1 MDAVGNFG
9 AALVTTI
16 TMQIADLRI
25 ALTSGNYNYVR
36 DGANRA
42 LNNLVGWLLEKGAAV
57 RVYAP
62 VVEHPAFPPTGDL
75 VGVRSIPVPF
85 RPEYRVPLG
94 LDTARADMDAFKP
107 NIIHV
112 SSPEILGHSAVR
124 YAKSRDLPVI
134 ASVHTRFETYLRYYG
149 VGFLERG
156 ATALQRRF
164 YRKCDAIVA
173 PSESFADVLRS
184 ERMNFDIGIW
194 GRGIDRNVFNPARRS
209 LDWRRSLGI
218 ADDDFTV
225 LFFGRLVLEKGI
237 DVFAET
243 IAVLKARGVAHKVL
257 VLGDGPAR
265 ETFASQVPDA
275 IFAGHQNGTD
285 LGRAVASAD
294 LLLQP
299 SVTETFGNVTSEAM
313 ACALPVVGANATGTR
328 SLVVNGITGRL
339 IEPRDIAGYADA
351 IEHYARNPAA
361 ARDAGMAG
369 EVAAGAYTW
378 DAVNGTLAET
388 YLRVIANHG
397 KSHEQTHRASGNN

>member
-1 MDAVGNFG
+1 
-9 AALVTTI
+9 
-16 TMQIADLRI
+16 MQISDLRI

-75 VGVRSIPVPF
+75 VGVRSVPVPF
-85 RPEYRVPLG
+85 RSEYRIPLG

-107 NIIHV
+107 NIVHV

-124 YAKSRDLPVI
+124 YAKSRNLPVI

-149 VGFLERG
+149 VGFLENG

-173 PSESFADVLRS
+173 PSESFADVLRA

-194 GRGIDRNVFNPARRS
+194 GRGIDRNVFNPTRRS
-209 LDWRRSLGI
+209 LKWRRSLGI
-218 ADDDFTV
+218 KDDDFTI
-225 LFFGRLVLEKGI
+225 LFFGRLVLEKGL

-243 IAVLKARGVAHKVL
+243 IAELKGRGVAHKVL

-265 ETFASQVPDA
+265 ETFAAQVPGA

-328 SLVVNGITGRL
+328 SLVKDGITGHL
-339 IEPRDIAGYADA
+339 IEPRDIKGYADA
-351 IEHYARNPAA
+351 IEHYIQNRDMTRAA
-361 ARDAGMAG
+361 GIAG

-378 DAVNGTLAET
+378 DAVNGALADT
-388 YLRVIANHG
+388 YLRVIANHRT
-397 KSHEQTHRASGNN
+397 QA

>member
-1 MDAVGNFG
+1 
-9 AALVTTI
+9 
-16 TMQIADLRI
+16 MQISDLRI

-42 LNNLVGWLLEKGAAV
+42 LNNLVGWLLDKGAAV

-75 VGVRSIPVPF
+75 IGVRSIPVPF
-85 RPEYRVPLG
+85 RPEYRIPMG
-94 LDTARADMDAFKP
+94 LDTARGDIDAFRP
-107 NIIHV
+107 NIVHV

-124 YAKSRDLPVI
+124 YAKSRGLPVI
-134 ASVHTRFETYLRYYG
+134 ASVHTRFETYFRYYG
-149 VGFLERG
+149 LGFLEG
-156 ATALQRRF
+156 AVTALQRRF

-173 PSESFADVLRS
+173 PSESFADVLRA

-194 GRGIDRNVFNPARRS
+194 GRGIDRQVFNPERRS
-209 LDWRRSLGI
+209 LEWRRSLGI
-218 ADDDFTV
+218 ADDDFTI

-243 IAVLKARGVAHKVL
+243 IAGLNARGIAHKVL

-265 ETFASQVPDA
+265 ETFAAQVPAA

-313 ACALPVVGANATGTR
+313 ACGLPIVGADATGTR
-328 SLVVNGITGRL
+328 DMVITGANGAL
-339 IEPRDIAGYADA
+339 VPPRDITAYVDA
-351 IEHYARNPAA
+351 IAHFASHPDA
-361 ARDAGMAG
+361 AR
-369 EVAAGAYTW
+369 AAGAASLEAAERYTW
-378 DAVNGTLAET
+378 DAVNGALAAK
-388 YLRVIANHG
+388 YLEVIERTTG
-397 KSHEQTHRASGNN
+397 

>member
-1 MDAVGNFG
+1 
-9 AALVTTI
+9 
-16 TMQIADLRI
+16 MQISDLRI

-42 LNNLVGWLLEKGAAV
+42 LNNLVGWLLNKGAAV

-75 VGVRSIPVPF
+75 IGVRSIAIPF

-94 LDTARADMDAFKP
+94 LDTARDDMDAFRP
-107 NIIHV
+107 NIVHV

-124 YAKSRDLPVI
+124 YAKARNLPVI
-134 ASVHTRFETYLRYYG
+134 ASVHTRFETYFHYYRL
-149 VGFLERG
+149 GFLEG
-156 ATALQRRF
+156 GVTALQRRF

-173 PSESFADVLRS
+173 PSPSMAEVLRA

-194 GRGIDRNVFNPARRS
+194 GRGIDRNVFSADRRS
-209 LDWRRSLGI
+209 LEWRRSLGI
-218 ADDDFTV
+218 ADDDFTI
-225 LFFGRLVLEKGI
+225 LFFGRIVLEKGI

-243 IAVLKARGVAHKVL
+243 IAELNARGVTHKVL

-265 ETFASQVPDA
+265 ETFAAQVPGA

-294 LLLQP
+294 ILLQP

-313 ACALPVVGANATGTR
+313 ACALPIVGADATGTR
-328 SLVVNGITGRL
+328 DMVVDRVNGAL
-339 IEPRDIAGYADA
+339 VSPRDIKAYADA
-351 IEHYARNPAA
+351 IQHYAHNPEAA
-361 ARDAGMAG
+361 S
-369 EVAAGAYTW
+369 AAGRASTKAAERYTW
-378 DAVNGTLAET
+378 DAVNGTLAAK
-388 YLRVIANHG
+388 YLEVIA
-397 KSHEQTHRASGNN
+397 SHRARN

>member
-1 MDAVGNFG
+1 
-9 AALVTTI
+9 
-16 TMQIADLRI
+16 MQISDLRI

-42 LNNLVGWLLEKGAAV
+42 LNNLVGWLLDKGAAV

-75 VGVRSIPVPF
+75 VAVRSVPVPF

-94 LDTARADMDAFKP
+94 LDKARADLDAFRP
-107 NIIHV
+107 NIMHV

-124 YAKSRDLPVI
+124 YAKGHGLPVI
-134 ASVHTRFETYLRYYG
+134 ASVHTRFETYFRYYG
-149 VGFLERG
+149 LGFLEG
-156 ATALQRRF
+156 GVTAAQRRF

-173 PSESFADVLRS
+173 PSESFADVLRA

-194 GRGIDRNVFNPARRS
+194 GRGIDRDVFNPARRS
-209 LDWRRSLGI
+209 LEWRRSLGI
-218 ADDDFTV
+218 ADDDFVV
-225 LFFGRLVLEKGI
+225 LFFGRIVLEKGI
-237 DVFAET
+237 DVFSET
-243 IAVLKARGVAHKVL
+243 IARLKARSVAHKVL

-265 ETFASQVPDA
+265 DTFAAQVPGA

-313 ACALPVVGANATGTR
+313 ACALPIVGADATGTR
-328 SLVVNGITGRL
+328 DMVVDGVNGCL
-339 IEPRDIAGYADA
+339 ISPRDIAGYADA
-351 IEHYARNPAA
+351 ITHYVTNPEA
-361 ARDAGMAG
+361 ARSASEASAK
-369 EVAAGAYTW
+369 AAQRFTW
-378 DAVNGTLAET
+378 DAVNGTLAAK
-388 YLRVIANHG
+388 YLEVIG
-397 KSHEQTHRASGNN
+397 RRAARDE

>member
-1 MDAVGNFG
+1 
-9 AALVTTI
+9 
-16 TMQIADLRI
+16 MQISDLRI

-42 LNNLVGWLLEKGAAV
+42 LNNLVGWLLDKGAAV

-75 VGVRSIPVPF
+75 VAVRSVPVPF

-94 LDTARADMDAFKP
+94 LDTARADLDAFRP
-107 NIIHV
+107 NIMHV

-124 YAKSRDLPVI
+124 YAKGHGLPVI
-134 ASVHTRFETYLRYYG
+134 ASVHTRFETYFRYYG
-149 VGFLERG
+149 LGFLEG
-156 ATALQRRF
+156 GVTAAQRRF

-173 PSESFADVLRS
+173 PSESFADVLRA

-194 GRGIDRNVFNPARRS
+194 GRGIDRDVFNPARRS
-209 LDWRRSLGI
+209 LEWRRSLGI
-218 ADDDFTV
+218 ADDDFVV
-225 LFFGRLVLEKGI
+225 LFFGRIVLEKGI
-237 DVFAET
+237 DVFSET
-243 IAVLKARGVAHKVL
+243 IARLKARGVAHKVL

-265 ETFASQVPDA
+265 DTFAAQVPGA

-313 ACALPVVGANATGTR
+313 ACALPVVGADATGTR
-328 SLVVNGITGRL
+328 DMVVDGVNGRL
-339 IEPRDIAGYADA
+339 IAPRDIASYADA
-351 IEHYARNPAA
+351 IAYYATHPEA
-361 ARDAGMAG
+361 AR
-369 EVAAGAYTW
+369 AASKASAKAAQRFTW
-378 DAVNGTLAET
+378 DAVNGTLAAK
-388 YLRVIANHG
+388 YLEVIERRGAR
-397 KSHEQTHRASGNN
+397 SE

>member
-1 MDAVGNFG
+1 
-9 AALVTTI
+9 
-16 TMQIADLRI
+16 MQIADLRI

-42 LNNLVGWLLEKGAAV
+42 LNNLVGWLLDKGAAV

-75 VGVRSIPVPF
+75 VGVRSLAVPF
-85 RPEYRVPLG
+85 RPEYRIPMG
-94 LDTARADMDAFKP
+94 LDTARADMDAFRP

-124 YAKSRDLPVI
+124 YAKAHDLPVI

-149 VGFLERG
+149 VGFLEPA

-173 PSESFADVLRS
+173 PSESFADVLRT

-194 GRGIDRNVFNPARRS
+194 GRGIDRDVFNPSRRS
-209 LDWRRSLGI
+209 LEWRRSLGI
-218 ADDDFTV
+218 NDKDFV
-225 LFFGRLVLEKGI
+225 ILFFGRLVLEKGI
-237 DVFAET
+237 DVFCAT
-243 IAVLKARGVAHKVL
+243 IAELKRRGVAHKVL
-257 VLGDGPAR
+257 VLGEGPAR
-265 ETFASQVPDA
+265 ETFAAQVPDA

-328 SLVVNGITGRL
+328 SLVIDGVTGRL
-339 IEPRDIAGYADA
+339 IEPRDFGRFADA
-351 IEHYARNPAA
+351 IELYALDTAA
-361 ARDAGMAG
+361 ARAAGDAG
-369 EVAAGAYTW
+369 EKAAGAYTW
-378 DAVNGTLAET
+378 DAVNGALAET
-388 YLRVIANHG
+388 YLRIIANHAIR
-397 KSHEQTHRASGNN
+397 S

>member
-1 MDAVGNFG
+1 
-9 AALVTTI
+9 
-16 TMQIADLRI
+16 MQIADLRI

-42 LNNLVGWLLEKGAAV
+42 LNNLVGWLLDKGAAV

-75 VGVRSIPVPF
+75 VGVRSIAIPF

-107 NIIHV
+107 NIVHV

-124 YAKSRDLPVI
+124 YAKSRGLPVI
-134 ASVHTRFETYLRYYG
+134 ASVHTRFETYFRYYG
-149 VGFLERG
+149 LGFLEG
-156 ATALQRRF
+156 AVTAAQRRF

-173 PSESFADVLRS
+173 PSESFADVLRA

-194 GRGIDRNVFNPARRS
+194 GRGIDRDVFNPARRS
-209 LDWRRSLGI
+209 LEWRRSLGI
-218 ADDDFTV
+218 ADDDFTI

-237 DVFAET
+237 DVFGET
-243 IAVLKARGVAHKVL
+243 IAELKRRGVAHKVL

-265 ETFASQVPDA
+265 ETFAAQVPDA

-313 ACALPVVGANATGTR
+313 ACALPIVGADATGTR
-328 SLVVNGITGRL
+328 DMVVNGLNGAL
-339 IEPRDIAGYADA
+339 FAPRDIGGYADV
-351 IEHYARNPAA
+351 IEHYARDRNATH
-361 ARDAGMAG
+361 
-369 EVAAGAYTW
+369 AAGAAAAKIAERYTW
-378 DAVNGTLAET
+378 DAVNGTLAAK
-388 YLRVIANHG
+388 YLEVL
-397 KSHEQTHRASGNN
+397 ASRSARP

>member
-1 MDAVGNFG
+1 
-9 AALVTTI
+9 
-16 TMQIADLRI
+16 MQIADLRI

-42 LNNLVGWLLEKGAAV
+42 LNNLVGWLLDKGAAV

-75 VGVRSIPVPF
+75 IGVRSIPVPF
-85 RPEYRVPLG
+85 RPEYRVPMG

-107 NIIHV
+107 NIVHV

-134 ASVHTRFETYLRYYG
+134 ASVHTRFETYARYYG
-149 VGFLERG
+149 LGFLEPVM
-156 ATALQRRF
+156 TAMQRRF

-173 PSESFADVLRS
+173 PSPSMAAVLRE

-194 GRGIDRNVFNPARRS
+194 GRGIDRNVFNPDRRS
-209 LDWRRSLGI
+209 LEWRRSLGI
-218 ADDDFTV
+218 KDDDFTI
-225 LFFGRLVLEKGI
+225 LFFGRIVLEKGI

-243 IAVLKARGVAHKVL
+243 VAALNARNVPHKVL

-265 ETFASQVPDA
+265 ETFAEQVPGA

-313 ACALPVVGANATGTR
+313 ACALPVVGADATGTR
-328 SLVVNGITGRL
+328 DMVVHGANGALVP
-339 IEPRDIAGYADA
+339 PRDINAYVDA
-351 IEHYARNPAA
+351 IEAYARDPAK
-361 ARDAGMAG
+361 AR
-369 EVAAGAYTW
+369 AAGAEGARISERYTW
-378 DAVNGTLAET
+378 DAVNGALAAK
-388 YLRVIANHG
+388 YLDVIAAH
-397 KSHEQTHRASGNN
+397 HRKGS

>member
-1 MDAVGNFG
+1 V
-9 AALVTTI
+9 
-16 TMQIADLRI
+16 QISDLRI

-42 LNNLVGWLLEKGAAV
+42 LNNLVGWLLDKGAAV

-75 VGVRSIPVPF
+75 IGVRSIPVPF
-85 RPEYRVPLG
+85 RPEYRVPMG

-107 NIIHV
+107 NIVHV

-134 ASVHTRFETYLRYYG
+134 ASVHTRFETYARYYG
-149 VGFLERG
+149 LGFLEPVM
-156 ATALQRRF
+156 TAMQRRF

-173 PSESFADVLRS
+173 PSPSMAAVLRE

-194 GRGIDRNVFNPARRS
+194 GRGIDRNVFNPERRS
-209 LDWRRSLGI
+209 LEWRRSLGI
-218 ADDDFTV
+218 KDDDFTI
-225 LFFGRLVLEKGI
+225 LFFGRIVLEKGI

-243 IAVLKARGVAHKVL
+243 IEALNARNVPHKVL

-265 ETFASQVPDA
+265 ETFAEQVPGA

-313 ACALPVVGANATGTR
+313 ACALPVVGADATGTR
-328 SLVVNGITGRL
+328 DMVVHGLNGALVP
-339 IEPRDIAGYADA
+339 PRDIKAYADA
-351 IEHYARNPAA
+351 IEAYARDPAK
-361 ARDAGMAG
+361 AR
-369 EVAAGAYTW
+369 AAGAEGARISERYTW
-378 DAVNGTLAET
+378 DAVNGALAAK
-388 YLRVIANHG
+388 YLDVIAAH
-397 KSHEQTHRASGNN
+397 HEKGS